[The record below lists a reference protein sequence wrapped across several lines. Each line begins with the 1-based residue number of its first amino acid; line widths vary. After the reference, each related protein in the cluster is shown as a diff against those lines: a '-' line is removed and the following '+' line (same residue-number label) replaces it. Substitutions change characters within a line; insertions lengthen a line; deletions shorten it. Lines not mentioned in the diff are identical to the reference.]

1 MKIIGYDF
9 LLLNENYLTK
19 FILMMSN
26 SLRQEVLHCFKS
38 LHRVR
43 QSVFHGDERAL
54 TEGRKKI
61 NEEFSKQKHVQNVE
75 SIRELINYSKEVEH
89 ELRSCVIQAQ
99 EVKPGVY
106 QATITKDTAK
116 LDNIPFDAEACC
128 SSPEPKTN
136 KAKKCGSN

>member
-1 MKIIGYDF
+1 
-9 LLLNENYLTK
+9 
-19 FILMMSN
+19 MSN

-99 EVKPGVY
+99 EVKP
-106 QATITKDTAK
+106 
-116 LDNIPFDAEACC
+116 EACC

-136 KAKKCGSN
+136 KAKKCDIEILSNARRLN